1 MESQTLGARLSSKT
15 NLMEQKW
22 LVWRYERLQE
32 GVRKLLKKIE
42 EDLEEGFVGSLK
54 YATYDMFDFSSPY
67 PTSKKVSAYTVADL
81 YPSEIRIINNQLKS
95 EGLFIEQRWLTLQV
109 VPLRSFPNLRSFVR
123 KWFNVFFGP

>member
-22 LVWRYERLQE
+22 LVWRYERIQE

-54 YATYDMFDFSSPY
+54 YSVYDMFDFSSPF
-67 PTSKKVSAYTVADL
+67 PTSTKVGAYTVVDL
-81 YPSEIRIINNQLKS
+81 YPSEIKIINNQLKS

-123 KWFNVFFGP
+123 KWFNMFFGP